1 MIISGVYCR
10 RTFLTAILKI
20 VSCSGSQ
27 YVRHPTSGQFLNCI
41 SERDAIIKFLR
52 LLETAKN
59 RTRPSYDGVILA
71 SHSIDT
77 VPTFIKIVRRHSFYD
92 KLLQLVSGVIS
103 LAKVIRGRDHAP
115 GQDERPL
122 EDDYE
127 AVMGRRMQPGP
138 RQAMSDARARLGAD
152 LVTRLVPGEPSY
164 SNLFR

>member
-1 MIISGVYCR
+1 M
-10 RTFLTAILKI
+10 
-20 VSCSGSQ
+20 SCIGSQ
-27 YVRHPTSGQFLNCI
+27 YVRHPTTGQFLNCI

-77 VPTFIKIVRRHSFYD
+77 VPAFIKIVRRHSFYD

-103 LAKVIRGRDHAP
+103 LAKVIRGRDHAS

-122 EDDYE
+122 EVDYE